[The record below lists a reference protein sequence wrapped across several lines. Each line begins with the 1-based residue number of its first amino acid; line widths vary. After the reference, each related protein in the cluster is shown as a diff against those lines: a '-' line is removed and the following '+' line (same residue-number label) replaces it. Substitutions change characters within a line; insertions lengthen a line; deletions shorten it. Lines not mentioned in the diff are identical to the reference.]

1 MTGDRRHV
9 IPTGGTVNNDVRG
22 QAVNGARSVV
32 QPVIEPVRIVD
43 GPRPKHVQLRE
54 ILRKLIENEL
64 PPGSAI
70 PSEREL
76 AERYGVSRLTVRSA
90 VARLVTDGLLVT
102 VRGKGTYT
110 MQRRMELQL
119 YLMSFTSDMR
129 RRGLAPSTEVLGTAE
144 SIPPPGT
151 AAALRL
157 TPGATAFRL
166 FRLRRADGTP
176 LAVERGWYHRGHVPG
191 LLDLDLTDS
200 LYTQLAERHGVV
212 FDHATQTV
220 WAEGADRETAR
231 LLGVRTG
238 TPLLVFRRISSRN
251 GSPVEDMTSWYRG
264 DHYQVTMQLD
274 RTVPESGSFPAHGGN
289 E

>member
-1 MTGDRRHV
+1 MT
-9 IPTGGTVNNDVRG
+9 TGTTAVTNDT
-22 QAVNGARSVV
+22 
-32 QPVIEPVRIVD
+32 QPRIVD

-54 ILRKLIENEL
+54 ILRKLIETEL

-70 PSEREL
+70 PSERDL

-90 VARLVTDGLLVT
+90 IARLVTDGLLVT

-129 RRGLAPSTEVLGTAE
+129 RRGLVPSTEVLSTAE
-144 SIPPPGT
+144 QVPPPGT
-151 AAALRL
+151 ATALRL
-157 TPGATAFRL
+157 DPGTTAYRL
-166 FRLRRADGTP
+166 HRLRRADGTP
-176 LAVERGWYHRGHVPG
+176 LAVERGWYHRGHLPR

-200 LYTQLAERHGVV
+200 LYTQLAEHGVI

-220 WAEGADRETAR
+220 WAEGADRETAH
-231 LLGVRTG
+231 LLDVRTG
-238 TPLLVFRRISSRN
+238 TPLLVFRRISSRH
-251 GSPVEDMTSWYRG
+251 GTPVEDMTSWYRA

-274 RTVPESGSFPAHGGN
+274 RTVPYPTTGDRN
-289 E
+289 

>member
-1 MTGDRRHV
+1 VSHDLRRR
-9 IPTGGTVNNDVRG
+9 PLNGE
-22 QAVNGARSVV
+22 AVLGVA
-32 QPVIEPVRIVD
+32 RIVD
-43 GPRPKHVQLRE
+43 GPKPKHVQLRE
-54 ILRKLIENEL
+54 ILRRLIDAEL

-90 VARLVTDGLLVT
+90 VSRLVADGLLTT

-119 YLMSFTSDMR
+119 YLMSFTADMR
-129 RRGLAPSTEVLGTAE
+129 RRGLTPSTEVLGTAT
-144 SIPPPGT
+144 SVPPPAT

-157 TPGATAFRL
+157 DQGDTAYRL

-176 LAVERGWYHRGHVPG
+176 LAVERGWYHRGQLPG

-220 WAEGADRETAR
+220 WAEAADRETAR
-231 LLGVRTG
+231 LLGVRAG
-238 TPLLVFRRISSRN
+238 TPLLVFRRISSRD
-251 GSPVEDMTSWYRG
+251 GTPVEDMTSWYRG

-274 RTVPESGSFPAHGGN
+274 RTVPESGSYPADGGN

>member
-1 MTGDRRHV
+1 MTSEARSR
-9 IPTGGTVNNDVRG
+9 P
-22 QAVNGARSVV
+22 VNGAHTGV
-32 QPVIEPVRIVD
+32 QMVEPIRIVD

-54 ILRKLIENEL
+54 ILRRLIENEL

-129 RRGLAPSTEVLGTAE
+129 RRGLTPSTEVIDTAE
-144 SIPPPGT
+144 LIPPPGT
-151 AAALRL
+151 ATALRL
-157 TPGATAFRL
+157 PPGTAAYHL
-166 FRLRRADGTP
+166 CRLRRADGTP
-176 LAVERGWYHRGHVPG
+176 LAVERGWYHRGYLPR

-200 LYTQLAERHGVV
+200 LYTQLAEHGVV

-220 WAEGADRETAR
+220 WSEGADRETAE
-231 LLGVRTG
+231 LLGIRSG
-238 TPLLVFRRISSRN
+238 TPLLVFRRISTRN
-251 GSPVEDMTSWYRG
+251 GAPVEDMTSWYRG

-274 RTVPESGSFPAHGGN
+274 RTIPESGAFPGRG
-289 E
+289 

>member
-1 MTGDRRHV
+1 MSSDA
-9 IPTGGTVNNDVRG
+9 RG
-22 QAVNGARSVV
+22 QTNNGIAVEA
-32 QPVIEPVRIVD
+32 VRIVD

-64 PPGSAI
+64 PPGAAI

-90 VARLVTDGLLVT
+90 VARLVTEGLLVT

-129 RRGLAPSTEVLGTAE
+129 RRGLTPSSEVLGTAE
-144 SIPPPGT
+144 AVPPPGT

-157 TPGATAFRL
+157 APGATAYRL

-176 LAVERGWYHRGHVPG
+176 LAVERGWYHRDHVP

-238 TPLLVFRRISSRN
+238 TPLLVFRRISSRA
-251 GSPVEDMTSWYRG
+251 GVPVEDMTSWYRG

-274 RTVPESGSFPAHGGN
+274 RTVPESGAFPAHGGH